1 MPWQTILN
9 TLIANMMKTK
19 IFFVLFLVILC
30 CVWLAFGNVF
40 TLNFIFAF
48 LSFLLIALG
57 VFYTQ
62 KRKILKLLNGASK
75 EELETLVKAYKSKQ
89 EKQDEEQE
97 EFFLDDSKSNSN
109 FLKDSIE
116 LNEKNSQNTQEVPLK
131 KRKFLD
137 NFSAINIKTGTKIFF
152 FPLRLLTYGILI
164 IGILILIHHEIF
176 NTLAFFSGLVFA
188 NLVLILGITFG
199 I

>member
-1 MPWQTILN
+1 
-9 TLIANMMKTK
+9 MMKTK
-19 IFFVLFLVILC
+19 FFFVLFLVILC

-75 EELETLVKAYKSKQ
+75 EELETLVEVYKSKQ

-97 EFFLDDSKSNSN
+97 EFFLDDSKSDSN

-116 LNEKNSQNTQEVPLK
+116 LNEKNSQNTQEIPPK

-137 NFSAINIKTGTKIFF
+137 NFSAINIKTGAKIFF

-164 IGILILIHHEIF
+164 IGILILIQHEIF

>member
-19 IFFVLFLVILC
+19 FFFVLFLVILC

-75 EELETLVKAYKSKQ
+75 EELETLVEVYKSKQ

-97 EFFLDDSKSNSN
+97 EFFLDDSKSDSN

-116 LNEKNSQNTQEVPLK
+116 LNEKKSQNTQEIPLK
-131 KRKFLD
+131 KHKFLD
-137 NFSAINIKTGTKIFF
+137 NFSAINIKTGAKIFF

-164 IGILILIHHEIF
+164 IGILILIQHEIF

>member
-1 MPWQTILN
+1 
-9 TLIANMMKTK
+9 MMKTK
-19 IFFVLFLVILC
+19 FFFVLFLVILC

-75 EELETLVKAYKSKQ
+75 EELETLVEVYKSKQ

-97 EFFLDDSKSNSN
+97 EFFLDDSKSDSN

-116 LNEKNSQNTQEVPLK
+116 LNEKNSQNTQEIPLK
-131 KRKFLD
+131 KHKFLD
-137 NFSAINIKTGTKIFF
+137 NFSAINIKTGAKIFF

-164 IGILILIHHEIF
+164 IGILILIQHEIF